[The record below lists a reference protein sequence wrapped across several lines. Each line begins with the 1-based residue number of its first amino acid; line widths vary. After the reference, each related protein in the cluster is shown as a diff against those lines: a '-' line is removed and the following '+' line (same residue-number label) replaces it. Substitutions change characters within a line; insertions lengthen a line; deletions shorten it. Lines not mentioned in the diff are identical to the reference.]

1 MYSTVNDTVYRKI
14 NGVYLVSV
22 PPAVDFYAVSS
33 EKEQSQSITIN
44 RSVIKAQTILRKQ
57 T

>member
-22 PPAVDFYAVSS
+22 PLAVDFYAVSS